1 MRRRMLEERLVLIR
15 HGQSTWNAEKRLA
28 GQGDPPLTD
37 AGRAEAAALAP
48 VLAGFPPERAVVSD
62 LVRARE
68 TAALLGH
75 PGARVDARWRE
86 VAVGEWEGR
95 PWRELP
101 ADTEPAWRGG
111 PLVPPGGESWEQ
123 ALARVAGAVEDLR
136 AAGGPWLVVA
146 HGAAIR
152 AAVCVLTGL
161 DGRRITGPA
170 NASLTVLRLSGPS
183 PQLETYG
190 WTPNGTLFAP

>member
-1 MRRRMLEERLVLIR
+1 MRRRMLEDRLVLVR

-28 GQGDPPLTD
+28 GQGDPPLTET
-37 AGRAEAAALAP
+37 GRREAAALEP
-48 VLAGFPPERAVVSD
+48 VLGGFPPERAVVSD

-95 PWRELP
+95 PWTELP
-101 ADTEPAWRGG
+101 AGTEPAWRGG

-123 ALARVAGAVEDLR
+123 ALARVAGPLDELR
-136 AAGGPWLVVA
+136 AAGGSWLVVS

-152 AAVCVLTGL
+152 ATVCVLTGI
-161 DGRRITGPA
+161 DARRITGPA
-170 NASLTVLRLSGPS
+170 NASVTVLRLSGPS
-183 PQLETYG
+183 VQLLTYG
-190 WTPNGTLFAP
+190 WTPDGQLFGR

>member
-15 HGQSTWNAEKRLA
+15 HGKSTWNAEHRLA
-28 GQGDPPLTD
+28 GQGDPPLTE
-37 AGRAEAAALAP
+37 AGRREAAALAP
-48 VLAGFPPERAVVSD
+48 VLGDFPAERAVVSD

-101 ADTEPAWRGG
+101 AGTEPAWRGG

-123 ALARVAGAVEDLR
+123 ATARVAGAVDELR
-136 AAGGPWLVVA
+136 SAGGSWLVVS

-152 AAVCVLTGL
+152 AAVCALTGI
-161 DGRRITGPA
+161 DARRITGPA
-170 NASLTVLRLSGPS
+170 NASVTVVRLSDPG
-183 PQLETYG
+183 PQLLTYG